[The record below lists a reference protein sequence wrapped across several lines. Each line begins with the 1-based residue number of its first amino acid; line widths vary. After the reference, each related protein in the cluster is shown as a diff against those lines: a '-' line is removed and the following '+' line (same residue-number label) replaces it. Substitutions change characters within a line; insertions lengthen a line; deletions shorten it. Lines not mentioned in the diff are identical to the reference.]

1 MDIILIVPPFTNLV
15 ARKGFEMTRPLGV
28 FCLAASLNKA
38 GYETHIKHFEK
49 DNEGVDRIEA
59 FLKKSRAPVYGI
71 TATTATRFGA
81 IAVAR
86 GIKKLYPDS
95 KVVVGGPH
103 FSNCAEDSLCAI
115 PEVDIVVR
123 GEGDHTIVELMR
135 AIEADSPLSKVAGIS
150 FRKDGVVF
158 NTPDAPVITDLDAL
172 PVYQDFDYREYRET
186 LFVIE
191 EKVPAISILTS
202 RGCPYQ
208 CIFCAVNN
216 SGYRFR
222 SPEKVVD
229 EIELW
234 IKKFPFIK
242 GINFF
247 DLTFTANA
255 EHAKNV
261 CNEIIRRNI
270 NIRWWAES
278 RVNIDPELLILMKR
292 AGCAALSAGVES
304 GSPRVL
310 QRISKAITIPQVKE
324 FVAKCI
330 SAGIE
335 PSLFFMV
342 SFPDETEDDILLTKS
357 LIGELLAKTRS
368 ITMGVASIYPGT
380 RLEKIAREKNILGND
395 FSWSRPYYSD
405 ISDELSAYSD
415 IPVFIDKL
423 TPKTID
429 DFLIE
434 VRALRFK
441 SKINLKPLHYLKRA
455 GELLLEPGKDMQY
468 KMRVAGTFLRLL
480 LKALK

>member
-1 MDIILIVPPFTNLV
+1 MDIILIVPPFANLV

-28 FCLAASLNKA
+28 FCLAAALNKA
-38 GYETHIKHFEK
+38 GHKTRIKHFEK

-59 FLKKSRAPVYGI
+59 FLKNNRAPVYGI

-81 IAVAR
+81 IAVAK

-95 KVVVGGPH
+95 RVVVGGPH
-103 FSNCAEDSLCAI
+103 FSNCAEDSLNTI
-115 PEVDIVVR
+115 PEIDVVVK
-123 GEGDHTIVELMR
+123 GEGDHVLVELLH
-135 AIEADSPLSKVAGIS
+135 AIEAGLPLSRVAGIS
-150 FRKDGVVF
+150 FRKDGAIF

-172 PVYQDFDYREYRET
+172 PVYQDFDYQEYRET

-202 RGCPYQ
+202 RGCSYQ
-208 CIFCAVNN
+208 CIFCSVNN

-222 SPEKVVD
+222 SPGKVVD

-234 IKKFPFIK
+234 LKKFPFIK

-261 CNEIIRRNI
+261 CNEIIRRGL

-278 RVNIDPELLILMKR
+278 RVNVDPELLKLMKK

-324 FVAKCI
+324 FVTRCI

-342 SFPDETEDDILLTKS
+342 SFPDETEDDLLLTRT
-357 LIGELLAKTRS
+357 LISDLLPETRA
-368 ITMGVASIYPGT
+368 ITMGVTSIYPGT
-380 RLEKIAREKNILGND
+380 RLERIAREKRILDNN
-395 FSWSRPYYSD
+395 FSWSQPYYSD
-405 ISDELSAYSD
+405 VADELSAYPD

-423 TPKTID
+423 TPRTID
-429 DFLIE
+429 DFLVE

-441 SKINLKPLHYLKRA
+441 SKIGLKPLHYLKRA
-455 GELLLEPGKDMQY
+455 IELLFEPGKDMRY
-468 KMRVAGTFLRLL
+468 KIKVAGTFLRLL
-480 LKALK
+480 PRR